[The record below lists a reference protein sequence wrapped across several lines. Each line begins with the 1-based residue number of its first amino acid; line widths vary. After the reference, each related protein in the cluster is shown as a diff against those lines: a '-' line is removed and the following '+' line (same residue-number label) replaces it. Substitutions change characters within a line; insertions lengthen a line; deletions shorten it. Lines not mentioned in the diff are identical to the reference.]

1 MVAGQTVLRPGTNQL
16 LPLMTE
22 ELHQVYFAGPELLFL
37 GKMDIGHL
45 FYLLG
50 TDAFVYNF
58 VMIFS
63 QNLQAFSPNL

>member
-1 MVAGQTVLRPGTNQL
+1 
-16 LPLMTE
+16 MTE